1 VRNRKEKKLKI
12 LRLDIQV
19 IEKELSQNLGEI
31 KDVEVSLKP

>member
-19 IEKELSQNLGEI
+19 IEKELSHNLSEI
-31 KDVEVSLKP
+31 KDVEVSPKP